1 MGLVVC
7 LLEVTLT
14 DTLPRWPREA
24 GAVVALKPSQ
34 VVTGKHLST
43 GLALLPGTHLA
54 TPAAIQHQGYSCGAL
69 RDRIGAKAWPVTQLA
84 QHLEEQEK

>member
-1 MGLVVC
+1 MGLGVC

-14 DTLPRWPREA
+14 DTLSREPGKA

-43 GLALLPGTHLA
+43 GLA
-54 TPAAIQHQGYSCGAL
+54 
-69 RDRIGAKAWPVTQLA
+69 
-84 QHLEEQEK
+84 